1 AAEAE
6 KVAAQTEAVLN
17 STAGA
22 AGRSAQQ
29 ISRLAGQ
36 LSALSGLDDEVV
48 QSGANILLT
57 FTKING
63 TNFDRATAAALDMSV
78 ALGQDLKSASILVG
92 KALNDPIKGMAALS
106 RAGVQLTDEQKAL
119 IEQLV
124 ATGDVA
130 GAQAV
135 LLRELETQF
144 GGSAAALGRTFEG
157 ALGRVKTI
165 FGNIQESIGGALLP
179 MLTVVLNR
187 VADFLALIQESAAF
201 NAFVDNMT
209 RFANGLL

>member
-1 AAEAE
+1 
-6 KVAAQTEAVLN
+6 
-17 STAGA
+17 
-22 AGRSAQQ
+22 
-29 ISRLAGQ
+29 
-36 LSALSGLDDEVV
+36 
-48 QSGANILLT
+48 
-57 FTKING
+57 
-63 TNFDRATAAALDMSV
+63 
-78 ALGQDLKSASILVG
+78 
-92 KALNDPIKGMAALS
+92 
-106 RAGVQLTDEQKAL
+106 
-119 IEQLV
+119 LV

-209 RFANGLL
+209 RFANGLLDGTTNLGDIGSIITNGIQSAADWLAGGGIQ